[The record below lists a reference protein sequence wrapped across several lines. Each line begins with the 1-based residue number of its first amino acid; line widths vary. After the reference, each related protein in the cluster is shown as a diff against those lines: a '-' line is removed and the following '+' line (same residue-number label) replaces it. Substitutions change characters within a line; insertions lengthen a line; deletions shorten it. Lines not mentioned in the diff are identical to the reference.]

1 MADLWHTFVALLT
14 DNLANTAWI
23 IVVGSLTNV
32 ACALLGCYLVLRRMS
47 MLGDALSHAVLPGL
61 VIAFLIGGKFSI
73 GPLLVGALAAGL
85 LSTFL
90 IQALQHRGGVSAD
103 ASMGVVFTSFFALGV
118 LLVSRN
124 LSGVHFDTAC
134 VYEGELDQVVID
146 TVAVGAWEIPRQ
158 AITLAPVLLLNLG
171 VILLFWKE
179 LKITTFDPA
188 LATTMGISATAMHY
202 LLMTLVSLTTV
213 ASFEAVG
220 SILVVAML
228 ITPAA
233 TAHLLCDRLSR
244 MMMVAAGLAVACAVI
259 GYGLS
264 KTFNTNTA
272 GMMAVV
278 AGGLYGLTVF
288 LSPRH
293 GILSTIGRNLR
304 TSLRIL
310 REDLL
315 AMLFRLEEMAVDR
328 SLGSGEAIHAVGG
341 GLLARLGLFTLMR
354 QGQIE
359 SQTTGLRLTE
369 RGREKARHL
378 VRSHRLWEAYL
389 VEHLGL
395 PQDHVHNP
403 AERME
408 HFIGPRLQSDIA
420 EKLIETDTDPHGRKI
435 PDEGKGRMKD
445 EG

>member
-1 MADLWHTFVALLT
+1 MADLWHALVELLT
-14 DNLANTAWI
+14 DDPANTAWI

-32 ACALLGCYLVLRRMS
+32 ACAVLGCYLVLRRMS

-61 VIAFLIGGKFSI
+61 VIAFLIGGQFSI
-73 GPLLVGALAAGL
+73 GPLLVGALVAGL

-90 IQALQHRGGVSAD
+90 IQALQHRGGVPAD

-134 VYEGELDQVVID
+134 VYEGELDQD
-146 TVAVGAWEIPRQ
+146 LPPIPPTSR
-158 AITLAPVLLLNLG
+158 
-171 VILLFWKE
+171 
-179 LKITTFDPA
+179 PA

-202 LLMTLVSLTTV
+202 LLMPLVSLTTV

-278 AGGLYGLTVF
+278 AGGIYGLTVF
-288 LSPRH
+288 FSPRY
-293 GILSTIGRNLR
+293 GILTTIGRNLR

-315 AMLFRLEEMAVDR
+315 AMLFRLEEMAFDHR
-328 SLGSGEAIHAVGG
+328 LGAGEAVHAVGG
-341 GLLARLGLFTLMR
+341 GLLARWGLFTLIWS
-354 QGQIE
+354 GEIKKGG
-359 SQTTGLRLTE
+359 TGLQLTQH
-369 RGREKARHL
+369 GREKARHL

-389 VEHLGL
+389 VEHLSL
-395 PQDHVHNP
+395 PHDHVHDP

-420 EKLIETDTDPHGRKI
+420 EKLTETETDPHGRKI
-435 PDEGKGRMKD
+435 PDK
-445 EG
+445 